1 MLHLTMWLV
10 KQQHLL
16 FTTQK
21 MRDTVSSQATKLS
34 VTICKCGINK
44 GGLDILARKSCNSSP
59 FYAARCKCFKS
70 GQPCT
75 ITCHF
80 YNCGNPNGPRP
91 IPTRIK
97 KRVNRKHE
105 LQIDIPNRKQFASDR
120 NETSEKGVGQILRVS
135 FLMKLVG
142 LHIWNVGKHYQII

>member
-1 MLHLTMWLV
+1 M
-10 KQQHLL
+10 
-16 FTTQK
+16 
-21 MRDTVSSQATKLS
+21 
-34 VTICKCGINK
+34 
-44 GGLDILARKSCNSSP
+44 
-59 FYAARCKCFKS
+59 CFKS

-75 ITCHF
+75 ITCHC

-105 LQIDIPNRKQFASDR
+105 LQIDIPNSKQVASDR
-120 NETSEKGVGQILRVS
+120 NETSTKGVGQILRVS

-142 LHIWNVGKHYQII
+142 FHIWNVWKALPNYIMI

>member
-1 MLHLTMWLV
+1 MASEGEGHYDVALPYH
-10 KQQHLL
+10 
-16 FTTQK
+16 
-21 MRDTVSSQATKLS
+21 RCSNVSSQATKLS
-34 VTICKCGINK
+34 LTICKCGINK
-44 GGLDILARKSCNSSP
+44 RGLDILARKSCNSSP

-75 ITCHF
+75 ITCHC

-105 LQIDIPNRKQFASDR
+105 LQIDIPNSKQFASDR
-120 NETSEKGVGQILRVS
+120 NETFAKRVGQILRV
-135 FLMKLVG
+135 FLNEVG
-142 LHIWNVGKHYQII
+142 RISHMECLKKHYQII